1 MYLYCLEYDIQI
13 IVFESIS
20 RISRNSF
27 ELESGCRRL
36 KVDGFTLISVTDGGF
51 EDNRT
56 SKPNR

>member
-20 RISRNSF
+20 RLSRNSF
-27 ELESGCRRL
+27 ELESRYRRL
-36 KVDGFTLISVTDGGF
+36 RVDGFTLISVTDGGF
-51 EDNRT
+51 EDNWT

>member
-20 RISRNSF
+20 RLSRNSF
-27 ELESGCRRL
+27 ELESGYLRL
-36 KVDGFTLISVTDGGF
+36 KVDGFTLILVTDGGF

-56 SKPNR
+56 YKPNQ